1 MSQERSIRRLVRR
14 ETHSSRA
21 AVSALTAAVLAAGF
35 LWLALE
41 TVLALLR
48 EDPLLAG
55 PGQLGRWL
63 TGLPANTLPAWLV
76 AAGAGLAVLG
86 IFLLGA
92 ALAGGRRSRRWGRRR
107 RPARR
112 GAVAGQAPPGG
123 RGGPRARGRSPGQV
137 TSTVSGRTVR
147 VLVRPTSGVPV
158 DRDAIHA
165 AVDGELLAYQLDRRV
180 APTVRVMSEGVVGQ

>member
-92 ALAGGRRSRRWGRRR
+92 ALAGGRRSRRSLRSERS
-107 RPARR
+107 
-112 GAVAGQAPPGG
+112 AVVVDDEVIAAAVS
-123 RGGPRARGRSPGQV
+123 RRARLAVGLTPGQV